1 MTAFATGFFM
11 ILGAAFMLIAAI
23 GIIRMPDV
31 FTRMQASAK
40 AGTLGASC
48 MLLAVA
54 IHFHDLGVTTRALA
68 IIVFAFLTA
77 PVGAHMI
84 ARAAHFVGV
93 EMWETRINELRG
105 QYDLETHELSSQ
117 TARDFY
123 SGT

>member
-1 MTAFATGFFM
+1 MRAIAAAFFM
-11 ILGAAFMLIAAI
+11 LLGSGFMLIASI

-48 MLLAVA
+48 MLLGVA
-54 IHFHDLGVTTRALA
+54 IHFNDLGVTTRALA
-68 IIVFAFLTA
+68 IILFAFLTA

-105 QYDLETHELSSQ
+105 QYDPDTHELSGQ
-117 TARDFY
+117 TGRDIY